1 MYKRTKDV
9 SSLLNKYIKHTP
21 LEFNQFL
28 SEKYNSNIY
37 FKREDLQFSRSF
49 KIRGSLNKI
58 LKNENNTQLVTA
70 SAGNHA
76 QGVAYSCNLLNKQG
90 TIFLPN
96 TTTLQK
102 INRIK
107 YYGKDNIDIKIE
119 GDYFIKTLTNAIN
132 YCKQNNYLF
141 IHPYDDMD
149 IIEGQSTIA
158 HEIIN
163 EIYPDY
169 ILTSVGGG
177 GLISGIVKYM
187 DDYNNIYNNNNNL
200 CEIIGIEPLG
210 ASSLTES
217 LLKKDRIILDNI
229 DTFVDGASVSQI
241 GVNNYEILKNT
252 IKNTIIVSNPHIS
265 HELIN
270 MYQNEG
276 IVLEPAGVMPIC
288 ALETIKNEIKG
299 KNVVCILSGGNNDLT
314 RYNELMELNLFYLDL
329 KHYFILDF
337 IQKPNQ
343 LKIFINNILKEG
355 DDITRFEY
363 IKKSNKNYGK
373 VLIGIELDKKEN
385 ITNIISNLQ
394 KYNYKFKKIELDDYI
409 YDLII

>member
-1 MYKRTKDV
+1 MYKRTKEV
-9 SSLLNKYIKHTP
+9 SSLLNKYIKNTP

-28 SEKYNSNIY
+28 SEKYKSNIY
-37 FKREDLQFSRSF
+37 LKREDLQFSRSF

-58 LKNENNTQLVTA
+58 LKNKNNTQLVTA

-119 GDYFIKTLTNAIN
+119 GDYFTKTLNNAIN
-132 YCKQNNYLF
+132 YCKQNNYIF

-187 DDYNNIYNNNNNL
+187 DSYNNNNNNL
-200 CEIIGIEPLG
+200 CEIIGVEPFG

-217 LLKKDRIILDNI
+217 LLKKDRILLDNI
-229 DTFVDGASVSQI
+229 DSFVDGASVSQI

-288 ALETIKNEIKG
+288 ALETIKNDIKG

-343 LKIFINNILKEG
+343 LKIFMNKILKEG

-385 ITNIISNLQ
+385 ITNIIINLQ
-394 KYNYKFKKIELDDYI
+394 KYNYKFKKIELNDYI

>member
-1 MYKRTKDV
+1 MYKRTKEI
-9 SSLLNKYIKHTP
+9 SSLLNKYIKNTP

-119 GDYFIKTLTNAIN
+119 GDYFTKTLNNAIN
-132 YCKQNNYLF
+132 YCKQNNYIF

-187 DDYNNIYNNNNNL
+187 DSYNNNTNNNNQ

-217 LLKKDRIILDNI
+217 LLKKDRILLDNI

-288 ALETIKNEIKG
+288 ALETIKNDIKG

-343 LKIFINNILKEG
+343 LKIFMNKILKEG

-394 KYNYKFKKIELDDYI
+394 KYNYKFKKIEFNDYI